1 MQDTKSTNG
10 EIPPNGIHVNGEVG
24 KPEKPLMGP
33 DQPLPHVSE
42 FDFSTAASP
51 ENLVDDIVSS
61 LRVSGGCVIRNMV
74 GKDVLDQLEADIRP
88 HLNAAKPA
96 PGTFWPPQTRK
107 VMGCMGKSK
116 AFANHIVGNPIWQ
129 KIGEHFLTSRL
140 EWNWVGDKREQSVA
154 GPQLNNTVVF
164 SIGPGGYAQ
173 VLHRDD
179 PVHHNFHPAAAE
191 HHLGR
196 DTAVGFFVAGTKTTR
211 ANGATRFVPGSHL
224 WDYSLPPPSNDDK
237 CFYAEL
243 EPGDGFIVMAG
254 CYHGGSANTTADEER
269 LVYSTFS
276 TRGWCRQEENQYLA
290 NDVEKIKELPVWLQ
304 RFMGY
309 SLSRPFMGW
318 VDMDDP
324 MKVIN
329 PDYQTEGDL
338 W

>member
-1 MQDTKSTNG
+1 
-10 EIPPNGIHVNGEVG
+10 
-24 KPEKPLMGP
+24 
-33 DQPLPHVSE
+33 
-42 FDFSTAASP
+42 
-51 ENLVDDIVSS
+51 
-61 LRVSGGCVIRNMV
+61 
-74 GKDVLDQLEADIRP
+74 
-88 HLNAAKPA
+88 
-96 PGTFWPPQTRK
+96 
-107 VMGCMGKSK
+107 MGCMGKSK
-116 AFANHIVGNPIWQ
+116 AFAKHIVGNPIWQ

-140 EWNWVGDKREQSVA
+140 EWNWASCSYFPRRSRLESHYCTSRMAADLINRAKVGDKREQSVA

-196 DTAVGFFVAGTKTTR
+196 DTAVGFFVAGKKTTR

-243 EPGDGFIVMAG
+243 DPGDGFIVMAG
-254 CYHGGSANTTADEER
+254 CYHGGSANTTANEER

>member
-1 MQDTKSTNG
+1 MQ
-10 EIPPNGIHVNGEVG
+10 IPRQELFYI
-24 KPEKPLMGP
+24 
-33 DQPLPHVSE
+33 SR
-42 FDFSTAASP
+42 AA
-51 ENLVDDIVSS
+51 
-61 LRVSGGCVIRNMV
+61 
-74 GKDVLDQLEADIRP
+74 ADLIDR
-88 HLNAAKPA
+88 AK
-96 PGTFWPPQTRK
+96 
-107 VMGCMGKSK
+107 
-116 AFANHIVGNPIWQ
+116 
-129 KIGEHFLTSRL
+129 
-140 EWNWVGDKREQSVA
+140 VGDKREQSVA

-179 PVHHNFHPAAAE
+179 PVHHNFHPATAE

-196 DTAVGFFVAGTKTTR
+196 DTALGLFVAGTKSTR
-211 ANGATRFVPGSHL
+211 GNGATRFVPGSHL
-224 WDYSLPPPSNDDK
+224 WDYSLPPPSNDDQ

-243 EPGDGFIVMAG
+243 EPGDGFMVMAG

-269 LVYSTFS
+269 LLYSTFS

-290 NDVEKIKELPVWLQ
+290 NEVEKIKELPVWLQ

-329 PDYQTEGDL
+329 PDYQTDGDL

>member
-1 MQDTKSTNG
+1 
-10 EIPPNGIHVNGEVG
+10 
-24 KPEKPLMGP
+24 
-33 DQPLPHVSE
+33 
-42 FDFSTAASP
+42 
-51 ENLVDDIVSS
+51 
-61 LRVSGGCVIRNMV
+61 
-74 GKDVLDQLEADIRP
+74 
-88 HLNAAKPA
+88 
-96 PGTFWPPQTRK
+96 
-107 VMGCMGKSK
+107 MGCMGKSK

-140 EWNWVGDKREQSVA
+140 EWNWASRSLFPRKSRAKRYFCTSNAVADLINRAKVGDKQEQSVA

-179 PVHHNFHPAAAE
+179 PVHHNFHPATAE

-196 DTAVGFFVAGTKTTR
+196 DTAIGLFVAGTKATR

-224 WDYSLPPPSNDDK
+224 WDYSLPPPSNDDQ
-237 CFYAEL
+237 CVYAEL
-243 EPGDGFIVMAG
+243 EPGDGFMVMAG

-269 LVYSTFS
+269 RLYSTFS

-290 NDVEKIKELPVWLQ
+290 NDVEKVKELPVWLQ
-304 RFMGY
+304 RYMGY

-329 PDYQTEGDL
+329 PDYHTEGDL